1 LVFHTAELAALDL
14 KESFVAAANAG
25 NKQKYV
31 REFRG
36 DDGAEEQVVFCAGFG
51 LAVYPCKGNI
61 AGPF

>member
-1 LVFHTAELAALDL
+1 LAFHTAELAALDL

-36 DDGAEEQVVFCAGFG
+36 GYGHRGPSRLLRG
-51 LAVYPCKGNI
+51 LRIGCLSL
-61 AGPF
+61 